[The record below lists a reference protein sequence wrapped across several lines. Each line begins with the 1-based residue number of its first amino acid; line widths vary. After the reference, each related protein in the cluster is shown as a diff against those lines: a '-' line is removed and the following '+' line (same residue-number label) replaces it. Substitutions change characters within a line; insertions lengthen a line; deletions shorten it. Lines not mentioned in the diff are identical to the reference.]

1 MGYPMGIWLV
11 PKEGRGIMQILIGSY
26 MKFSDMKFSV
36 IRKNTLDLSGQFMS
50 ELPRNED
57 TKPVSLEDAFKN
69 RPAVKLTISEEGLE
83 SWRATVAERKQQ
95 AEKADQKEDERV
107 WINTRTS
114 YYTDYSYLFYRKR
127 TISPYG
133 DSDQNLTLNDVAED
147 LVHAYGKLYDEIV
160 QGYKSGQ
167 REVYLMDPGAKDGLR
182 RLTLEEELAYLDEVY
197 KGQVGG
203 LVMDHEYL
211 QKAWKMNLKDLRLE
225 HATGA
230 EREQLLREK
239 EERDYIIKKMAIEN
253 TLPEDTREKLLS
265 AAQEFVARYL
275 NGNGESISQIVAN
288 VQALSEFRR

>member
-1 MGYPMGIWLV
+1 MGIWLAQ
-11 PKEGRGIMQILIGSY
+11 KEGSGIMQILIGSY

-83 SWRATVAERKQQ
+83 SWRAAVAERKQQ
-95 AEKADQKEDERV
+95 AEKADQDEEEHV
-107 WINTRTS
+107 WINLRTS
-114 YYTDYSYLFYRKR
+114 HITDYSSLLHRKR
-127 TISPYG
+127 TIPPYG
-133 DSDQNLTLNDVAED
+133 LSNQNLTLNDEAED

-253 TLPEDTREKLLS
+253 TLPENTREKLLS

-275 NGNGESISQIVAN
+275 NGNGGSISQIVAN

>member
-1 MGYPMGIWLV
+1 MACVWLDGYQ
-11 PKEGRGIMQILIGSY
+11 KYRY
-26 MKFSDMKFSV
+26 SV
-36 IRKNTLDLSGQFMS
+36 LNSMDLSGQFMS

-95 AEKADQKEDERV
+95 AEKADQDEEEHV
-107 WINTRTS
+107 WINLRTS
-114 YYTDYSYLFYRKR
+114 RITDYSYLFYRKR

>member
-83 SWRATVAERKQQ
+83 SWRAAVAERKQQ
-95 AEKADQKEDERV
+95 AEKADQEEEEHV
-107 WINTRTS
+107 WINLRTS
-114 YYTDYSYLFYRKR
+114 HITDYSSLLHRKR
-127 TISPYG
+127 TIPPYG
-133 DSDQNLTLNDVAED
+133 LSNQNLTLNDEAED

-167 REVYLMDPGAKDGLR
+167 REVYLVDPGAKDGLR

-253 TLPEDTREKLLS
+253 TLPENTREKLLS

-275 NGNGESISQIVAN
+275 NGNGGSVSQILAN
-288 VQALSEFRR
+288 VQALSGFRQ

>member
-1 MGYPMGIWLV
+1 MGM
-11 PKEGRGIMQILIGSY
+11 
-26 MKFSDMKFSV
+26 
-36 IRKNTLDLSGQFMS
+36 
-50 ELPRNED
+50 
-57 TKPVSLEDAFKN
+57 
-69 RPAVKLTISEEGLE
+69 
-83 SWRATVAERKQQ
+83 
-95 AEKADQKEDERV
+95 EDERV

-253 TLPEDTREKLLS
+253 TLPENTREKLLS